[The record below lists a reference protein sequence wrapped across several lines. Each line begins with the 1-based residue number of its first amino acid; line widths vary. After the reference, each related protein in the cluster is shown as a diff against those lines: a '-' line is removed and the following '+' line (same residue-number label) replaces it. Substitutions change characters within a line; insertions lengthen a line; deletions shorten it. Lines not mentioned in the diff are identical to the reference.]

1 MRIDFLSRKMCMV
14 TGRWRF
20 LSRSREREYSGVC
33 GSRIRILWE
42 EKKGSK
48 KVKKIRFEVK

>member
-48 KVKKIRFEVK
+48 KVKKSRFEVK